1 MADAMAKTAK
11 IQNYD
16 ELVVRARTD
25 GSALGKL
32 YEFYYGRIFRF
43 CVHRL
48 FCRTAAEDVTSMV
61 FLEAARKIR
70 DFAGS
75 TEADF
80 SRWIYAIAT
89 NKANSY
95 FRKTSRRKKI
105 MEKIAAV
112 RGSDCD
118 DEGKNCVYDWAEVYA
133 AVMKLSNKE
142 RTIITLRFFEK
153 LGFDAIAQILDSRPP
168 AVRVALH
175 RSLKKLRKEL
185 EADSFGEV

>member
-1 MADAMAKTAK
+1 MAKTAK
-11 IQNYD
+11 IQNND
-16 ELVVRARTD
+16 ELVVRARAD

-32 YEFYYGRIFRF
+32 YELYYGRIFRF

-48 FCRTAAEDVTSMV
+48 FCRATAEDVTSMV

-80 SRWIYAIAT
+80 SRWIYAIAM

-105 MEKIAAV
+105 MEKIATV
-112 RGSDCD
+112 RGADCEE
-118 DEGKNCVYDWAEVYA
+118 EGKDCVYDWAEVYS
-133 AVMKLSNKE
+133 AVMKLSSKE
-142 RTIITLRFFEK
+142 QTIITLRFFEK
-153 LGFDAIAQILDSRPP
+153 LGFDVIAQILDSKPS

-185 EADSFGEV
+185 EADSFGEA